1 MVCQMEIWFS
11 SRVSVVCQME
21 IWCSRGVSLWCVR
34 WRSGALEAC
43 LCGVSDGDQS
53 EE

>member
-1 MVCQMEIWFS
+1 M
-11 SRVSVVCQME
+11 VCQME

-43 LCGVSDGDQS
+43 LCGVSDGDLVL
-53 EE
+53 